1 MTQNE
6 AGAFDGLGKER
17 SKSTSEQIK
26 RAEAAKAK
34 ADDQLRDAVSK
45 IETRTKVVEAIAILV
60 ETDQAITR
68 QRIAQIAN
76 ITLHVADD
84 HLDRLHSEG
93 KLRRV
98 ISGVYEPVLQFPATR
113 PISHTVLPD
122 GMSKTEVGDDML
134 TLTPKERREL
144 GKLLMPDALAH
155 NNIQATHDLN
165 ALTSEMVVCML
176 LLRRSCNFIDEVGA
190 QLGIK
195 PDPLTKGLDDRLKVL
210 AERLMDS
217 SYSQGV

>member
-6 AGAFDGLGKER
+6 AGAFDDLGKQR
-17 SKSTSEQIK
+17 SEATSGQIK
-26 RAEAAKAK
+26 RAETAQAKAH
-34 ADDQLRDAVSK
+34 DRLSDAVSK
-45 IETRTKVVEAIAILV
+45 IETRTKVVEAIAVLY
-60 ETDQAITR
+60 ESEQAITR
-68 QRIAQIAN
+68 ARISQIAGVS
-76 ITLHVADD
+76 LHVADD
-84 HLDRLHSEG
+84 HLDRLHNEG

-98 ISGVYEPVLQFPATR
+98 VAGVFEPVLQFPAAR

-155 NNIQATHDLN
+155 NNIQATHDHN

-176 LLRRSCNFIDEVGA
+176 LLRRSCSFIEEVGK

-210 AERLMDS
+210 AERLMDGIN
-217 SYSQGV
+217 SQGV